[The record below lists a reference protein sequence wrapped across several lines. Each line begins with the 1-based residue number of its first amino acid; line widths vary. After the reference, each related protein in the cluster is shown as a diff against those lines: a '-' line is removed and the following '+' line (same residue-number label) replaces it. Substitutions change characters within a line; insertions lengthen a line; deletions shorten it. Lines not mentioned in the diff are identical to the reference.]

1 VARDKTDG
9 KIKDYKTL
17 LLCVD
22 GGCEPKN
29 PGGIAS
35 YGWVI
40 FDKNKQ
46 VLVEDCAVVQ
56 DGGPLATNNYAE
68 YCALGFALK
77 WLREQNW
84 RGTLNVQGDSQLLIN
99 QVTELW
105 QCKAAHL
112 KPLRQRIW
120 EHLDA
125 LQLNRNSGTNTFT
138 CTSCNHQGNIDT
150 LIDVG
155 DDLMCSQQMCPM
167 CHTITI
173 VYDNDTTGHK
183 NSCSFNWVPREQ
195 NSYADE
201 LSGVAYRGYQ
211 KQKKE
216 RAQM

>member
-1 VARDKTDG
+1 MARDKTDG
-9 KIKDYKTL
+9 KIKDHKTL

-40 FDKNKQ
+40 FDKSRQ
-46 VLVEDCAVVQ
+46 VLAEDCAVVQ
-56 DGGPLATNNYAE
+56 DGGKLATNNYAE

-77 WLREQNW
+77 WLRDQEW
-84 RGTLNVQGDSQLLIN
+84 RGTLNVQGDSKLLIN

-105 QCKAAHL
+105 QCKAPHL

-125 LQLNRNSGTNTFT
+125 LQLDRNCGIFT
-138 CTSCNHQGNIDT
+138 CTTCNHKGDIDT

-155 DDLMCSQQMCPM
+155 DGLMCCQHMCPK
-167 CHTITI
+167 CHT
-173 VYDNDTTGHK
+173 VHVAFDSSVK
-183 NSCSFNWVPREQ
+183 NGKSPCSFTWVPREQ

-201 LSGVAYRGYQ
+201 LCGMAYRGY
-211 KQKKE
+211 KKCKKE
-216 RAQM
+216 REQ